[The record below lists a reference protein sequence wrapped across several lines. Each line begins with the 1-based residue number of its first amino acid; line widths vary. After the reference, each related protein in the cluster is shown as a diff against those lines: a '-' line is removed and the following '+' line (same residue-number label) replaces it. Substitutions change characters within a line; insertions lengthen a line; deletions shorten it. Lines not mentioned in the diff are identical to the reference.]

1 MADAS
6 FLQASFLGGEWSPYY
21 QGRMTDERYRSA
33 LNVCRNAF
41 PVEEGAWTRRSGT
54 RFAAPTRKG
63 VAAVLRAFDF
73 TQSTPFNLEFSAL
86 HLRFFSGPALVVE
99 GSTAVLG
106 ISSASPAEVK
116 TFLAHGWATGDEV
129 EFHLANGDA
138 TVGVADILRR
148 QFEITKVDNY
158 RFTIVDAVSGAAVD
172 GSLIAMGALPLFV
185 ARVVDIS
192 TTYTAAQLQQI
203 RVVQNERVVITLHNA
218 VKPYLLSS
226 TAPAAVGLPTT
237 FTFTAASFL
246 DGPYLD
252 PPKDGTTL
260 TPSAKTGSITLT
272 ASSIASINGG
282 LGFQST
288 DVGRLVRLFSEPL
301 AWATATAY
309 VKGDVVKFNDTYW
322 QALLANTG
330 KQPDLDVVNW
340 AISTTAAAWTW
351 GTIGT
356 VTNTSHVVITL
367 ASADPTGEFAGGDLL
382 YTNAI
387 KLWRLGKYSNTSGWP
402 SSGTYH
408 ENRFWLSNAANEFDA
423 SVTNGDDGLTINFC
437 PTTPDGTVADNMGIS
452 EKIKSTDVNT
462 IFWML
467 PDHSGVI
474 LGTQGGEWL
483 IQSSAINEPITP
495 TSIKA
500 PRVTKYGCQ
509 NVEPRRTGL
518 SAVFVQRYGQKVNE
532 YIADSYSGKFS
543 ATNLS
548 LTAKH
553 LTAAIVSEL
562 AYVAE
567 TTPIVWS
574 RKADGTLAGM
584 TYKRESPFGT
594 QPASYSG
601 WHRHDLGTLRLVE
614 SIQGG
619 PSVDGQLDSLSLVT
633 NDSATNVRW
642 VEFLANVFAEEDT
655 IADGFFVDGG
665 STPTLAAVSGTNVV
679 LYGLHYLIGKTV
691 AVTAG
696 GLDLGDYVVSASGTI
711 TVAFG
716 SDAEGLFTAAY
727 LQTLTS
733 SGSTFNGLGVTIVN
747 TAAAT
752 GSDPIS
758 GAVIEFTPTSG
769 NTHTDAGVP
778 DWGTRNA
785 FYNLN
790 STTGA
795 LRSFNRTT
803 GAQTG
808 SVTAAALGVSGGFIL
823 RPIVLGA
830 DGNVYFV
837 SDGSNSDPLNKV
849 SPALTLAGTF
859 GASSASFGTGTG
871 LAYPYS
877 MAPILTGSSHY
888 ILSISA
894 AYLAFAGVCEVAVIA
909 TAGMT
914 LLDTPVFLDEQRGEA
929 CKGPSVTGPQ
939 GSFGAAFILGHNAVD
954 GATSNPLGLYRFG
967 INITLAGVESHGL
980 QSIRKVPVGDLDA
993 TWLYYNSVSSL
1004 GYDETDGNLLF
1015 FVTRGQPFNYS
1026 AGTTYA
1032 AGDFVKGSNAHA
1044 YQSVSG
1050 GNIGHD
1056 PTTDAGVHWTDLG
1069 IITDATKLVK
1079 VKASDGTVLWST
1091 AVLSGGSDLNRCR
1104 IRNGRYDWM
1113 SLTVSGGTYHLYRM
1127 NTLTGVLVTPQT
1139 DITGVAVAGSQSCDG
1154 GTGQMVFYA
1163 NTSGLGTPPAPN
1175 GVDFT
1180 GQWAQF
1186 GGTPPAAASNYFGP
1200 FTVGATYISQGQILR
1215 PIAPQESGAQN
1226 GPALGKTRRV
1236 HQHATLVHHTQGISF
1251 GTNFTDT
1258 LRASQLMSVGG
1269 TVPLTALQL
1278 KDGIIWTTVDDAYSF
1293 DGQLCWQVSR
1303 PHPAT
1308 VLASE
1313 SFLHTQDR

>member
-6 FLQASFLGGEWSPYY
+6 FLQASFLGGEWSGYH
-21 QGRMTDERYRSA
+21 QGKMGDERYRSA
-33 LNVCRNAF
+33 LNVCRNAY
-41 PVEEGAWTRRSGT
+41 PVEEGAWSRRSGT

-63 VAAVLRAFDF
+63 VPAVLRAFDF
-73 TQSTPFNLEFSAL
+73 TQSTPFNLEFSAG
-86 HLRFFSGPALVVE
+86 HLRFFSGPALVVA

-116 TFLAHGWATGDEV
+116 TYLAHGWNTGDEV
-129 EFHLANGDA
+129 EFHLASGDA

-148 QFEITKVDNY
+148 QFEITRVDNY
-158 RFTIVDAVSGAAVD
+158 RFTIADAVSGAAID

-192 TTYTAAQLQQI
+192 TSYTAAQLADI
-203 RVVQNERVVITLHNA
+203 RLVQNERVVVTLHKA
-218 VKPYLLSS
+218 VKPFILAS
-226 TAPAAVGLPTT
+226 TPPAAAGLPTT
-237 FTFTAASFL
+237 FTYSAASFL

-252 PPKDGTTL
+252 PPKDGSTL
-260 TPSAKTGSITLT
+260 TPSAVTGSITLT
-272 ASSIASINGG
+272 ASSTASINGG

-309 VKGDVVKFNDTYW
+309 AKGDVAKFNDTYW

-356 VTNTSHVVITL
+356 VTNTTHVVVTL

-387 KLWRLGKYSNTSGWP
+387 KVWRLGKYSNTTGFP
-402 SSGTYH
+402 NVGCYH
-408 ENRFWLSNAANEFDA
+408 ENRFWMSNAANEFDA
-423 SVTNGDDGLTINFC
+423 SVVNGDDGVTINFC

-452 EKIKSTDVNT
+452 EKIKSSDVNT
-462 IFWML
+462 IFWMM

-483 IQSSAINEPITP
+483 VQASTLNEPITP
-495 TSIKA
+495 TSIQA
-500 PRVTKYGCQ
+500 HRVTKYGCQ

-532 YIADSYSGKFS
+532 YISDVYSGKFS

-548 LTAKH
+548 ITAKH

-574 RKADGTLAGM
+574 RKADGSLAGI

-594 QPASYSG
+594 QPASFAG
-601 WHRHDLGTLRLVE
+601 WHRHDLGTLRTIE

-633 NDSATNVRW
+633 NDTVANVRW
-642 VEFLANVFAEEDT
+642 VEFLANVFAEEDA

-665 STPTLAAVSGTNVV
+665 TTPTLAQMVGSTVV

-696 GLDLGDYVVSASGTI
+696 GLDLGDHVVQANGTI
-711 TVAFG
+711 TVTFTTDNA
-716 SDAEGLFTAAY
+716 LFTEAY
-727 LQTLTS
+727 LATLTA

-752 GSDPIS
+752 GSDPDVT
-758 GAVIEFTPTSG
+758 AVKEFTPTSG
-769 NTHTDAGVP
+769 NTAAATGVP
-778 DWGTRNA
+778 DWGANNA

-795 LRSFNRTT
+795 VRSFNRTT

-808 SVTAAALGVSGGFIL
+808 SATPAALGVSGGFIL
-823 RPIVLGA
+823 APVVLGA
-830 DGNVYFV
+830 DGNLYFC
-837 SDGSNSDPLNKV
+837 SDASNSDPLNQV
-849 SPALTLAGTF
+849 SPALTLTGTF
-859 GASSASFGTGTG
+859 GASSSSFGTGAG
-871 LAYPYS
+871 LAFPYS
-877 MAPILTGSSHY
+877 MAPILAGSNHF

-894 AYLAFAGVCEVAVIA
+894 AYLAFSGVCEVAVIA
-909 TAGMT
+909 THGMT

-929 CKGPSVTGPQ
+929 CKGPTVSGPQ
-939 GSFGAAFILGHNAVD
+939 GDFGAAFILGHNAVD
-954 GATSNPLGLYRFG
+954 GATVNPLGLYRYG
-967 INITLAGVESHGL
+967 VNIALDGTNTHGL
-980 QSIRKVPVGDLDA
+980 QSVAKIPVSSIDA
-993 TWLYYNSVSSL
+993 TWPYYNSVSSL

-1015 FVTRGQPFNYS
+1015 FAFLGQPFNYS
-1026 AGTTYA
+1026 AGTTYSI
-1032 AGDFVKGSNAHA
+1032 GDFVKGSDTHA
-1044 YQSVSG
+1044 YKSITGSTGVSPVG
-1050 GNIGHD
+1050 
-1056 PTTDAGVHWTDLG
+1056 DAGVHWLDLG
-1069 IITDATKLVK
+1069 IITNATKLVK
-1079 VKASDGTVLWST
+1079 VKAKDGTAMWST
-1091 AVLSGGSDLNRCR
+1091 AVLAGGSDLNRCR

-1113 SLTVSGGTYHLYRM
+1113 SATVAGGTYHLYRM
-1127 NTLTGVLVTPQT
+1127 NTLTGVLVTPQIE
-1139 DITGVAVAGSQSCDG
+1139 ITGVGVTGSQSCDG
-1154 GTGQMVFYA
+1154 GTGQMIYYA
-1163 NTSGLGTPPAPN
+1163 TTSGLGTPPAPG

-1180 GQWAQF
+1180 SQWAQF

-1200 FTVGATYISQGQILR
+1200 ITVGASYISQGQILR
-1215 PIAPQESGAQN
+1215 PIIPQETGAQN
-1226 GPALGKTRRV
+1226 GPALGKTRRI
-1236 HQHATLVHHTQGISF
+1236 HQHATLVHNTQGISF
-1251 GTNFTDT
+1251 GTDFAS

-1278 KDGIIWTTVDDAYSF
+1278 KDGIIWTTVDDPYSF
-1293 DGQLCWQVSR
+1293 DGMLCWQVSR
-1303 PHPAT
+1303 PYPAA